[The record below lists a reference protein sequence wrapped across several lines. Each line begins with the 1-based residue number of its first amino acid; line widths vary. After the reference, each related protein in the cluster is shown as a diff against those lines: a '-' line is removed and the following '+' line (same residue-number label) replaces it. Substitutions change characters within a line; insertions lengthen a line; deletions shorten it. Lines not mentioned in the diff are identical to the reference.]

1 MGSRFRV
8 AEIAH
13 DHNMHEKSE
22 DLPTGGQRV
31 VAAEKDDN
39 VEHHDQGFFDLQ
51 LRTGAGYGD
60 GLCSSRSMV
69 SRTTSYLHQV
79 EGPAP

>member
-1 MGSRFRV
+1 MGSSFRV

-39 VEHHDQGFFDLQ
+39 VEHDGQGFFGLP
-51 LRTGAGYGD
+51 LRMGAGYGD
-60 GLCSSRSMV
+60 GLYNSESIGSHMTPNPPQIR
-69 SRTTSYLHQV
+69 
-79 EGPAP
+79 GPAL